1 MDNQTEA
8 EKNYLSD
15 FLRNPDRSYCE
26 GRFLSL
32 AAELVRMGYK
42 PRIVAQAGLNV
53 GLTQARD
60 DGWLYYRH
68 FVANLEELSKSLTV
82 KLDEWAEE
90 AEQDEAAA
98 LAASLAAVQP
108 AGEA

>member
-1 MDNQTEA
+1 MDSQTEA
-8 EKNYLSD
+8 DKKRLTD
-15 FLRNPDRSYCE
+15 FLKNPDRSYCE

-53 GLTQARD
+53 GLEQARD

-68 FVANLEELSKSLTV
+68 FVLGLETISKTLTA

-90 AEQDEAAA
+90 AEQEEAAAA
-98 LAASLAAVQP
+98 LAAAQP
-108 AGEA
+108 AREA